1 MTQQIHMFIG
11 KGGVGKST
19 SSALTA
25 LHAGISGRKTL
36 LISMDPAHNQCD
48 IFERELSQKPERVA
62 EGLEVME
69 VDDRAWEEKYLKET
83 FHHLQD
89 IYSYQ
94 SAFGLGNY
102 FKVLRYSPGV
112 EEYALTL
119 AFLHI
124 LKRHA
129 DKDVLIFDMPPTAQ
143 SLRFLSLPSITG
155 IWLDELLKLRRA
167 ILKKKEII
175 STIKVGKK
183 EMEQDR
189 ISSRLGSMCEQYDNL
204 KNLFAGPIMHVNV
217 VMNPD
222 KLAFSESLR
231 IRKKLAEIDLC
242 PANVFLNK
250 IRPGDTIDHV
260 MEAFADIPIHPL
272 EMADYQV
279 TGLTNLLAYV
289 HGHPQ
294 LEAIFLDGDRI

>member
-1 MTQQIHMFIG
+1 MIQQIHMFIG

-25 LHAGISGRKTL
+25 LYAGISGRSTL

-48 IFERELSQKPERVA
+48 IFERDLSQKPVRVA
-62 EGLEVME
+62 EGLDVME
-69 VDDRAWEEKYLKET
+69 VDDKAWEEKYLKET
-83 FHHLQD
+83 IHHLQD

-124 LKRHA
+124 LERYA
-129 DKDVLIFDMPPTAQ
+129 EKDLLIFDMPPTAQ

-155 IWLDELLKLRRA
+155 IWLEELLKLRRA

-189 ISSRLGSMCEQYDNL
+189 ISSRLGKMSEQYCRL
-204 KNLFAGPIMHVNV
+204 RKLFAGPSMHVNV

-222 KLAFSESLR
+222 RLAFSESLR
-231 IRKKLAEIDLC
+231 IKEKLAEIDLF
-242 PANVFLNK
+242 PASVFLNK
-250 IRPGDTIDHV
+250 IRPEDDINHV
-260 MEAFADIPIHPL
+260 VQAFSDVPIHRL
-272 EMADYQV
+272 DMVDYQV
-279 TGLTNLLAYV
+279 IGLDNLLAYV
-289 HGHPQ
+289 GEHPQ
-294 LEAIFLDGDRI
+294 LGEIFADEIRM

>member
-25 LHAGISGRKTL
+25 LYAATSGRKTL
-36 LISMDPAHNQCD
+36 LVSMDPAHNQCD
-48 IFERELSQKPERVA
+48 IFERPLSEKPKKVA

-69 VDDRAWEEKYLKET
+69 VNDKAWEEKYLKET

-89 IYSYQ
+89 TYSYQ

-102 FKVLRYSPGV
+102 FKVLKYSPGV

-119 AFLHI
+119 AFSNI
-124 LKRHA
+124 LERYA
-129 DKDVLIFDMPPTAQ
+129 DIDVLVFDMPPTAQ
-143 SLRFLSLPSITG
+143 SLRFLCLPSITR
-155 IWLDELLKLRRA
+155 IWLEELLKLRQS

-189 ISSRLGSMCEQYDNL
+189 ISSRLGKMSAQNCKLGD
-204 KNLFAGPIMHVNV
+204 LFAGSSMHVNV

-231 IRKKLAEIDLC
+231 IREKLAEIDLE
-242 PANVFLNK
+242 PDRVFLNK
-250 IRPGDTIDHV
+250 IRPGDDIDHV
-260 MEAFADIPIHPL
+260 LRAFDDIPIHRL
-272 EMADYQV
+272 NMAAYQV
-279 TGLTNLLAYV
+279 TGVDNLLTYMKDPPDLGKVFA
-289 HGHPQ
+289 G
-294 LEAIFLDGDRI
+294 